1 MKRGQYVG
9 GLFITLFLFFAQS
22 TVAMAYTVELT
33 KAEVQEV
40 VQGYF
45 PVKHITP
52 FVMLTAHDPKVSL
65 EQKTGR
71 LGLEFSVLANVPG
84 ILTGEGRGLID
95 GDLEYRHKTGEF
107 YLRDPKIKSL
117 KLYDM
122 PPEITAT
129 VKLALQ
135 QLMKQSLPVI
145 LVYKLQDNDLKQ
157 KMAKS
162 VLSSVT
168 VRDGKL
174 LLELS
179 VPTLSLID

>member
-1 MKRGQYVG
+1 MKRDQYVRG
-9 GLFITLFLFFAQS
+9 FFITLFLFLVQS
-22 TVAMAYTVELT
+22 TAATAYTVELT
-33 KAEVQEV
+33 RGEVQEV
-40 VQGYF
+40 VSSYF

-52 FVMLTAHDPKVSL
+52 FVMLTAHDPEVSL

-71 LGLEFSVLANVPG
+71 VGLEFSVLANVPG

-95 GDLEYRHKTGEF
+95 GDLEYRNKTGEF

-135 QLMKQSLPVI
+135 QLMKQSLPLI
-145 LVYKLQDNDLKQ
+145 IVYKLQDNDLRQ
-157 KMAKS
+157 RMAKS
-162 VLSSVT
+162 VLSSVR
-168 VRDGKL
+168 VREGKL

-179 VPTLSLID
+179 VPKLSLID